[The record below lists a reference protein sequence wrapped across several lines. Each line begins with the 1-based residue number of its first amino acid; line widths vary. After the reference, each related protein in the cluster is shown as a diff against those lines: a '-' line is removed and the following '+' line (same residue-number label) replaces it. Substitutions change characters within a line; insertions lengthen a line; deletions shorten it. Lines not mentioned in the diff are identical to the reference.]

1 MGAAYAPGLKVS
13 ERVLIRKERRLPL
26 RGEIM
31 VKVGDKVTSQQVVA
45 RTDLPGKVYAVNA
58 AGQLNVLE
66 AEVPRLM
73 KKKAADA
80 VSKGEVIAETEGFFG
95 YFKSH
100 LASPVTGTIDTIS
113 DKTGRVM
120 LREAPT
126 PVEVRAYID
135 GRVVDLH
142 EGEGCTVETVGVMCQ
157 GIFGLGGETEG
168 PVKTVGSPDRELDAK
183 LFDASCKGKVVV
195 GGKLLTL
202 EAYQAASA
210 AGAVAIV
217 TGGIHYKD
225 IKTILGYEVGVA
237 ITGTEKLSTTI
248 VVTEGFGAIEMAR
261 ATWELIGRQ
270 EGKKAS
276 ANGATQIRAGVIRP
290 ELIVS
295 TDTPADDQ
303 KEAEP
308 PMLEIG
314 SPIRIIRAPYFGLLG
329 AVTEL
334 PVELRAMESETM
346 VRVLCAKLGDGR
358 TVTVPRA
365 NVEIIEKK

>member
-1 MGAAYAPGLKVS
+1 
-13 ERVLIRKERRLPL
+13 
-26 RGEIM
+26 
-31 VKVGDKVTSQQVVA
+31 VKSRQIVA

-66 AEVPRLM
+66 GDVPGLM
-73 KKKAADA
+73 LKKVGDGVK
-80 VSKGEVIAETEGFFG
+80 KGEVNGETEGFFG

-100 LASPVTGTIDTIS
+100 LKSPVNGTVDAIS

-126 PVEVRAYID
+126 PVEVAAYID
-135 GRVVDLH
+135 GKVVDLH
-142 EGEGCTVETVGVMCQ
+142 EGEGCTVETVGLMCQ
-157 GIFGLGGETEG
+157 GIFGLGGEVEG
-168 PVKTVGSPDRELDAK
+168 DVKMVGSPDRELDPG
-183 LFDASCKGKVVV
+183 LFSGDLRGKVVV

-202 EAYQAASA
+202 EAYQAVSK

-217 TGGIHYKD
+217 TGGIHYRD

-237 ITGTEKLSTTI
+237 ITGTEKLATTI
-248 VVTEGFGAIEMAR
+248 VVTEGFGAIEMAK
-261 ATWELIGRQ
+261 ATWDLIGKA

-276 ANGATQIRAGVIRP
+276 VNGATQIRAGVIRP

-295 TDTPADDQ
+295 SGVVAEDQ
-303 KEAEP
+303 KEPEP

-314 SPIRIIRAPYFGLLG
+314 APVRIIRAPYFGMLG

-346 VRVLCAKLGDGR
+346 VRVLCAKLTDGR